1 MDSILHLLGLA
12 RKAGRIE
19 VGEEPVGAAARA
31 KQARLILVA
40 ADAADNS
47 LRRARHF
54 AQLGNTVCLHT
65 PYLKGALGS
74 AVGRSACAML
84 ALTDAGLAAAVAKR
98 LADEDPGRYG
108 EAALALDQKA
118 AKMLQ
123 RQRERR
129 QHEKNIQQGK
139 KKPWASPPKAARP
152 PKRPGRTP
160 GGKTEA
166 PPAPAH
172 PPKAGRSVPRGR
184 ITIKRKPSDA

>member
-1 MDSILHLLGLA
+1 MDSVLHLLGLA
-12 RKAGRIE
+12 RKGGRVE

-31 KQARLILVA
+31 RQARLILVA

-47 LRRARHF
+47 LRRAQHF
-54 AQLGNTVCLHT
+54 SQLGNTVCLQT
-65 PYLKGALGS
+65 PYLKGALGG

-98 LADEDPGRYG
+98 LAAEDPGRYG
-108 EAALALDQKA
+108 QAAQALDEKA

-123 RQRERR
+123 RQRERH

-139 KKPWASPPKAARP
+139 RKPWAPPPKKEESRPIKGPGAASGRKRNRP
-152 PKRPGRTP
+152 AAPRLTP
-160 GGKTEA
+160 
-166 PPAPAH
+166 H
-172 PPKAGRSVPRGR
+172 GR